1 MGPGSC
7 PAFLQPAV
15 EQVLA
20 LETYDADKEALSLS
34 WRSTGSKRADRS
46 VATSFPSAKRLRSDT
61 QPRRPFPRRPQ
72 QRRLVSPLHPLRAP
86 AAHRRPLRRP
96 LLLPRLLAS
105 TGIHLPARRHEQVAH
120 LRAAA
125 DGARR
130 AWQHAISL
138 KVATDPCELSAAL
151 FAHQSRTTARPL
163 EDEVGVAVLVA
174 QGAAR
179 FALSDLLAGGL
190 QRLADQWRLSA
201 AQPDSLSSRLRSLVD
216 KTCFLRSR
224 ASAEAVGT

>member
-1 MGPGSC
+1 M
-7 PAFLQPAV
+7 
-15 EQVLA
+15 
-20 LETYDADKEALSLS
+20 
-34 WRSTGSKRADRS
+34 
-46 VATSFPSAKRLRSDT
+46 
-61 QPRRPFPRRPQ
+61 
-72 QRRLVSPLHPLRAP
+72 
-86 AAHRRPLRRP
+86 
-96 LLLPRLLAS
+96 PRLLAS
-105 TGIHLPARRHEQVAH
+105 TGLHLPARRHEQVAH